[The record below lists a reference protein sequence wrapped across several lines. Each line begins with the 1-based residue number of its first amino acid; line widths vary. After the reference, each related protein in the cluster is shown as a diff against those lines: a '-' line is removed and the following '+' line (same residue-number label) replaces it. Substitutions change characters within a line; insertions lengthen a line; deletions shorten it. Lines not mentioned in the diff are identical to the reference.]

1 MKLSI
6 VVPTYNESE
15 NILILIEK
23 LTEVQTGVASE
34 IIVVDDNSP
43 DGTALL
49 VERLNQSNV
58 RTIIRQ
64 GKRGLSSAVIEGIE
78 QAKGE
83 YVLVMD
89 ADLQHDE
96 GIILQML
103 ALLENQNLDI
113 VVGSRYIDGGGVG
126 EFSKLRSKVSK
137 LATSLANKFI
147 GLEIQDPLSG
157 FFIVKRSYVLPIL
170 DSLSGKGFKILL
182 DIILSSKSAPKIGEV
197 PYVFKTR
204 LAGKSK
210 LNSVIVLE
218 YLVLLLEKRFSF
230 SVPLDF
236 VSYMLVGLF
245 GVFVHLAVLYG
256 ALLIFGFNFISAQL
270 LATLAAMANNFLLN
284 NKYTFFQSSHDGK
297 FILIAA
303 IKFYLLCSIGLL
315 INLSIS
321 TNLFSYGIPWYVA
334 GFMGTIISAIW
345 NYMSSKLVVWR

>member
-1 MKLSI
+1 MRLSI

-15 NILILIEK
+15 NIIILIEK
-23 LTEVQTGVASE
+23 LTNVLSNVAFE
-34 IIVVDDNSP
+34 IIVVDDDSP

-49 VERLNQSNV
+49 VSKLNRSNIQ
-58 RTIIRQ
+58 IIVRQ

-78 QAKGE
+78 RAKGE

-96 GIILQML
+96 GIVPEML
-103 ALLENQNLDI
+103 ALLEGKNLDI
-113 VVGSRYIDGGGVG
+113 VVGSRYAHGGGVG
-126 EFSKLRSKVSK
+126 EFSKLRSKVSEI
-137 LATSLANKFI
+137 ATSLANKFI
-147 GLEIQDPLSG
+147 GLTINDPLSG

-182 DIILSSKSAPKIGEV
+182 DIILSSSGKPKIGEV
-197 PYVFKTR
+197 PYIFKTR

-245 GVFVHLAVLYG
+245 GVLVHLAVLYG

-270 LATLAAMANNFLLN
+270 VATLAAMASNFLLN
-284 NKYTFFQSSHDGK
+284 NKYTFFQSTHDGK
-297 FILIAA
+297 AFLKAA
-303 IKFYLLCSIGLL
+303 LRFYLLCSLGLL

-321 TNLFSYGIPWYVA
+321 TNLFSYGIPWYLA
-334 GFMGTIISAIW
+334 GFLGTIISATW